1 MVGLI
6 ERVVGPQGHG
16 GSFHVECLWGSD
28 FWKDVGGLTLE
39 GECPELN
46 VCISLKF
53 TCGGPNPCIG
63 MEVIKDWTV
72 VLPRRDARK
81 LLLSPSLHGHQGK
94 AM

>member
-46 VCISLKF
+46 VSL
-53 TCGGPNPCIG
+53 
-63 MEVIKDWTV
+63 
-72 VLPRRDARK
+72 
-81 LLLSPSLHGHQGK
+81 
-94 AM
+94 